1 MNGPRIVSTNVWRCS
16 CFIHEVESTKSHPV
30 FSHKPDSSSFSLSIP
45 PSRFSLHLHQ
55 PPFSPAIQ
63 LLLSPGQQAIQKAV
77 AEQRQAVSCQ
87 LSERER
93 ERERETFQSVNKALL
108 LPSNQSWPPPPSN
121 ILPLFAGKTGWLWKV
136 HSKRAIIADYYGVS
150 PAVVIMVIWWEDLH
164 HAKTSLD
171 ALPRFRWVCAH

>member
-1 MNGPRIVSTNVWRCS
+1 MRLITYHILLRSVKNKQKHKWVTYSAANSFHRSTGPRWMIGGLQASMYGWCS
-16 CFIHEVESTKSHPV
+16 CLIHGVHSTKSHPV
-30 FSHKPDSSSFSLSIP
+30 FSHKPDSSSSSSPSIP
-45 PSRFSLHLHQ
+45 LSCLSLHLHQ

-93 ERERETFQSVNKALL
+93 GRERETFQSVNKALL

-121 ILPLFAGKTGWLWKV
+121 ILPLFAEKKQAGREKYTVRGQL
-136 HSKRAIIADYYGVS
+136 
-150 PAVVIMVIWWEDLH
+150 
-164 HAKTSLD
+164 
-171 ALPRFRWVCAH
+171 